1 MPDVFDRIAHIMLPK
16 DYVRFKLTGEYA
28 TDYSDASGFLLLD
41 VKNKQW
47 SQPMCNYLGIDE
59 NVLPNLYE
67 SYDVTGVVS
76 KEAKEELGLSGDI
89 LVVGGAGD
97 NAAGAIGTGTVEEG
111 IVFVTIGTSGVV
123 FAPHQDYTVDGDCRL
138 HAFCHANG
146 KYHSMG
152 VMLSAA
158 SCLKWWTEN
167 VNQQLDTLQLLDE
180 AGKTEPNQRLV
191 FLPYLMGERTPY
203 PDPDAKGVF
212 AGMDMST
219 TRAHMTRAVL
229 EGVAFGLRDSLEIV
243 LDMGIPINEIRLGGG
258 GARSPLWRKIMAD
271 IFHHP
276 VAEINTAQGGALGA
290 AILAAVGA
298 GVYPD
303 VETGSRQ
310 MVHVVNTVLPNEKNA
325 QIYNAVYEQ
334 YKALYKSLADWFKSK
349 VGK

>member
-1 MPDVFDRIAHIMLPK
+1 
-16 DYVRFKLTGEYA
+16 
-28 TDYSDASGFLLLD
+28 
-41 VKNKQW
+41 
-47 SQPMCNYLGIDE
+47 
-59 NVLPNLYE
+59 
-67 SYDVTGVVS
+67 
-76 KEAKEELGLSGDI
+76 
-89 LVVGGAGD
+89 
-97 NAAGAIGTGTVEEG
+97 
-111 IVFVTIGTSGVV
+111 
-123 FAPHQDYTVDGDCRL
+123 
-138 HAFCHANG
+138 
-146 KYHSMG
+146 
-152 VMLSAA
+152 
-158 SCLKWWTEN
+158 
-167 VNQQLDTLQLLDE
+167 
-180 AGKTEPNQRLV
+180 
-191 FLPYLMGERTPY
+191 
-203 PDPDAKGVF
+203 
-212 AGMDMST
+212 MDMST